1 MFHTQPKIS
10 VLLVGLLQIIMFLW
24 NIFLTLLLSR
34 IWLRGGFCSKDP
46 VRVVSIRSPAALPLD
61 RLYLPLGLVENGG
74 IAGSVIPRLLSS
86 IKWSP
91 SQVFGVIANPIKLVC
106 VMRVIRVKAISFPIL
121 GLIVCLQL
129 L

>member
-46 VRVVSIRSPAALPLD
+46 ARVVSIRSPAALSLN

-74 IAGSVIPRLLSS
+74 IADSVIPRLLSS

-121 GLIVCLQL
+121 GLIMCLQL